1 MTEDRLPTE
10 LWVTAHLRQCTA
22 KGIANYVVHKGAEAA
37 GTVMVKIVIAG
48 QGCKLLNQSR
58 DLDGNMGWMDV
69 FDGTVVE
76 EKKADDYIKRNIQ
89 RDPDIW
95 VIEIE
100 DKSGANPFEGKI
112 F

>member
-1 MTEDRLPTE
+1 MSEDRIPTE
-10 LWVTAHLRQCTA
+10 LWVTAHLRQCAT
-22 KGIANYVVHKGAEAA
+22 KGIGHYLVHKGAEAA

-58 DLDGNMGWMDV
+58 DENGKMGWMDV

-76 EKKADDYIKRNIQ
+76 ERKADDYIQRSIK
-89 RDPDIW
+89 RDPDVW

-100 DKSGANPFEGKI
+100 DKTGANPFEGRI

>member
-1 MTEDRLPTE
+1 MTQERLPTE

-22 KGIANYVVHKGAEAA
+22 KGIHHYVVHKGAEAA
-37 GTVMVKIVIAG
+37 GTVMVKIIIAG
-48 QGCKLLNQSR
+48 SGCKLLNQSR
-58 DLDGNMGWMDV
+58 DEDGNMGWMDV
-69 FDGTVVE
+69 FDGALVE
-76 EKKADDYIKRNIQ
+76 EKKADDYIQRNIK

-95 VIEIE
+95 VIEVE